1 MWYQGVCLIMLRLGD
16 YILTQSSSSKH
27 IFFDGGLPTNK
38 TGTRKSRLE
47 ANLKQLVVSRRTSS
61 NGFNVS
67 SHSAHAPPVTASQLF
82 DSTRSSQLSTKVLP
96 ASPFLIPAIL
106 DSLSRSLYAAVT
118 SVVLGE
124 ADVFC
129 ARAVS
134 EWGGTILT
142 NDSDL
147 LVYNLGTH
155 GGVVFLDQLEIREA
169 HGTSSRCN
177 KIRASVNKTSEI
189 SSRLGVDDFRSI
201 AFEIRKDSHISFA
214 EAINRAE
221 LRDDDNPNRESLQSF
236 FDEYDIKPSNLE
248 SCQALATGT
257 LNGLF
262 LDARNSELI
271 VSGSVYL
278 PFLIDDP
285 SRTSAWDVSRQ
296 LRLFAYSCLALG
308 IAHFPKTVSEHGR
321 RGARIAEN
329 RVQTLSYKNTV
340 AFAKTLIESLESF
353 EDSVSDLCKQ
363 HFWRLY
369 ATHGVY
375 KWYLDE
381 DKSPP
386 PESSFMAAYAGI
398 TTGDKLT
405 WFDIHVSA
413 QLQAFM
419 YAFRALKQFL
429 SYLYLNIKA
438 DGRTILPAELWAVQ
452 TSLSSLP
459 SINELMPSRLELA
472 TQSLPPT
479 TALLA
484 SSKLASRQEKTK
496 MSDDDISSLPRNG
509 GIDNE
514 ENEWIAVLGVR
525 QSGNLPKTCHEK
537 KEKKEDERRGESKF
551 ATKKRQSVNKSWH
564 AQHSTTRTTTT
575 TTTRHR
581 NMYDLLP
588 PSG

>member
-1 MWYQGVCLIMLRLGD
+1 MVLLRFRNAILI
-16 YILTQSSSSKH
+16 QSSSSKH
-27 IFFDGGLPTNK
+27 IFFDGGLPTSK
-38 TGTRKSRLE
+38 RGIRKSRLE
-47 ANLKQLVVSRRTSS
+47 ANLKQLAVSRRTSP
-61 NGFNVS
+61 NGFKVS
-67 SHSAHAPPVTASQLF
+67 TDSAQAPPVCASQLF
-82 DSTRSSQLSTKVLP
+82 DSTHSSQLSTKVLP

-106 DSLSRSLYAAVT
+106 DSLSGSLYADVT

-124 ADVFC
+124 ADIFC

-134 EWGGTILT
+134 ECGGTILT

-155 GGVVFLDQLEIREA
+155 GGVVFLDQLEFREA
-169 HGTSSRCN
+169 YGTSSRCN
-177 KIRASVNKTSEI
+177 KLQASVNKTSET
-189 SSRLGVDDFRSI
+189 SSRIGVDDFRSI
-201 AFEIRKDSHISFA
+201 AYEIWKDSHISFA

-221 LRDDDNPNRESLQSF
+221 LRDDDNSNRESLKSF
-236 FDEYDIKPSNLE
+236 FDEYDVKPSNLE
-248 SCQALATGT
+248 SCQALASGR

-271 VSGSVYL
+271 ISGSVYL

-308 IAHFPKTVSEHGR
+308 IEQFSKTVSEHGR

-329 RVQTLSYKNTV
+329 RVQTLSYKDTV
-340 AFAKTLIESLESF
+340 AFAKTLTESLESF
-353 EDSVSDLCKQ
+353 EDSVSHLCKQ

-369 ATHGVY
+369 ATYGVY

-381 DKSPP
+381 HKSPP
-386 PESSFMAAYAGI
+386 PESSLMAAYAGI

-405 WFDIHVSA
+405 WFDIHLSA
-413 QLQAFM
+413 QLQAFT
-419 YAFRALKQFL
+419 YAFRAVKQFL
-429 SYLYLNIKA
+429 NYLYLNVKA

-459 SINELMPSRLELA
+459 SINKLMPSRLELA
-472 TQSLPPT
+472 TQSLPTT

-484 SSKLASRQEKTK
+484 SSLLASRQEKIK
-496 MSDDDISSLPRNG
+496 ISDDDIKSLPPNC

-514 ENEWIAVLGVR
+514 ENEWIAVPGVR
-525 QSGNLPKTCHEK
+525 QSGNLPKTCREK
-537 KEKKEDERRGESKF
+537 KEKKRNERRDESKF
-551 ATKKRQSVNKSWH
+551 AKKKTQSVKRTWP
-564 AQHSTTRTTTT
+564 AQHSTTTT
-575 TTTRHR
+575 TTTTTTPQR

>member
-1 MWYQGVCLIMLRLGD
+1 MVLRCKLD
-16 YILTQSSSSKH
+16 YVASPRNYILIQSSSSKH
-27 IFFDGGLPTNK
+27 IFFDGSLPTNK

-47 ANLKQLVVSRRTSS
+47 ANLKQLVVSRRISS

-67 SHSAHAPPVTASQLF
+67 SDSAYASPVSASQLF

-124 ADVFC
+124 ADIFC

-147 LVYNLGTH
+147 LVYNLGTQ
-155 GGVVFLDQLEIREA
+155 GGVVFLDQLEFREA

-177 KIRASVNKTSEI
+177 KIQASVNKTSEI
-189 SSRLGVDDFRSI
+189 SSRLGVGDFRSI
-201 AFEIRKDSHISFA
+201 AFEIGQDSHISFA

-221 LRDDDNPNRESLQSF
+221 LKEDDTSNRESLQSF
-236 FDEYDIKPSNLE
+236 FDEYDTKPSTLE
-248 SCQALATGT
+248 SCQALATGR

-262 LDARNSELI
+262 LDARNLELI

-308 IAHFPKTVSEHGR
+308 IEHFPKIVSEHGR

-329 RVQTLSYKNTV
+329 RVQTLSYKDTV
-340 AFAKTLIESLESF
+340 EFAKTLIESLESF
-353 EDSVSDLCKQ
+353 EDSVPDLCKQ

-381 DKSPP
+381 DKYPP
-386 PESSFMAAYAGI
+386 PESSLMAAYAGI

-413 QLQAFM
+413 QLQAFL
-419 YAFRALKQFL
+419 YAFRALKQFFN
-429 SYLYLNIKA
+429 YLYLNVKA

-452 TSLSSLP
+452 TSLSLLP

-472 TQSLPPT
+472 TQSLPTT

-484 SSKLASRQEKTK
+484 LSLLASRQEKIK
-496 MSDDDISSLPRNG
+496 MSDDDISSPPRNG

-525 QSGNLPKTCHEK
+525 QPGNIPKTVHER
-537 KEKKEDERRGESKF
+537 KEKKENERRGESKS
-551 ATKKRQSVNKSWH
+551 ATKRQCVNKTWH
-564 AQHSTTRTTTT
+564 AQHSTTRKTATTTIS
-575 TTTRHR
+575 HR